1 MIEIHLRLL
10 LFCFSLSFF
19 FLVIELIRRE
29 KLAEQY
35 SFLWLLTA
43 LFCFAFSLW
52 PKLLYI
58 ISAWCRVH
66 YLTALLGISF
76 IFLVLIVLHYSI
88 VLTLLMKRIK
98 LLMQEISLL
107 RYKLEK
113 MSDINKANESEDI
126 NAKEKGT
133 RE

>member
-1 MIEIHLRLL
+1 
-10 LFCFSLSFF
+10 
-19 FLVIELIRRE
+19 
-29 KLAEQY
+29 
-35 SFLWLLTA
+35 
-43 LFCFAFSLW
+43 
-52 PKLLYI
+52 
-58 ISAWCRVH
+58 
-66 YLTALLGISF
+66 
-76 IFLVLIVLHYSI
+76 
-88 VLTLLMKRIK
+88 MKRIK